1 MSQSEEPAVRALR
14 ELREQL
20 AATVGDLETAA
31 DRLAE
36 LAELRAAGR
45 SWSEIVLDEDRPLI
59 VETITQ
65 ALDDLGAVGSRF
77 RREEARALHREE
89 MGISRIGQLFGV
101 SRQRISALIHGG
113 PSGDRPEPGRADESG
128 GELRG

>member
-20 AATVGDLETAA
+20 AATIGDLETAA
-31 DRLAE
+31 ERLAE
-36 LAELRAAGR
+36 LAELRTAGR

-77 RREEARALHREE
+77 RREEARALHQEE
-89 MGISRIGQLFGV
+89 MSISRIGQLFGV

-113 PSGDRPEPGRADESG
+113 PPAGRPVRAPAGDDG
-128 GELRG
+128 

>member
-20 AATVGDLETAA
+20 AATIGDLETAA
-31 DRLAE
+31 ERLAE
-36 LAELRAAGR
+36 LAELRTAGR

-77 RREEARALHREE
+77 RREEARALHQEE
-89 MGISRIGQLFGV
+89 MSISRIGQLFGV

-113 PSGDRPEPGRADESG
+113 PPADRPARARAGEG
-128 GELRG
+128 G

>member
-1 MSQSEEPAVRALR
+1 MRALR
-14 ELREQL
+14 DLRAQL

-31 DRLAE
+31 DRLAQ
-36 LAELRAAGR
+36 LAELRTAGH

-89 MGISRIGQLFGV
+89 MSISRIGELFGV

-113 PSGDRPEPGRADESG
+113 QSGERPDPSGVDEG
-128 GELRG
+128 GEPRG